1 MDELMVYRKTVEL
14 APLEDVAK
22 FILFAP
28 EKAKAQAAEIRA
40 MRNLGMAQEV
50 LAQKEEEHRMLN
62 ELILDAGARIGELT
76 REIPKAT
83 GGQPYQKKSTCDSG
97 DTSRPKT
104 KEQIGAELG
113 FTRHD
118 MSRFEKLSN
127 NKDLIEEEK
136 ALAREE
142 HRQPTRTNVLDRARE
157 RERQLE
163 KGVDTKRQG
172 CRSDVG
178 EKIIAGRNLSKR
190 IDEID
195 KTMSNA
201 SQIPT
206 YTDEDAVEEFE
217 VIMNEFMSKL
227 RRVIQVRNDVIRGNS
242 KIKSLINRFSKQLK
256 DLRSEI

>member
-1 MDELMVYRKTVEL
+1 MDELVVYRQTVEL

-22 FILFAP
+22 FMLIAP

-50 LAQKEEEHRMLN
+50 LAQKEEEQRMLN

-83 GGQPYQKKSTCDSG
+83 GNQHTKENALCSNGATKQ
-97 DTSRPKT
+97 KT

-118 MSRFEKLSN
+118 MSRFEKLSS

-172 CRSDVG
+172 CRTEVG

-227 RRVIQVRNDVIRGNS
+227 RRVIQVRNDVIKGNP
-242 KIKSLINRFSKQLK
+242 KIKSLINGFSKQLK
-256 DLRSEI
+256 DLRGEI